1 MIIDGPVSDARVT
14 LDTVVARLNIERFSK
29 IFAEEADDAKR
40 QTLAH
45 LIHEEKAKLDALI
58 ALPVVQ

>member
-1 MIIDGPVSDARVT
+1 MITGGPVSDARVT
-14 LDTVVARLNIERFSK
+14 PDTIVARLNIERFCK
-29 IFAEEADDAKR
+29 IFAEEADDTKR

-58 ALPVVQ
+58 ASPVVQ